1 MSALGQERTSP
12 AYLAMSALPLK
23 ADKART
29 CWHVRFVPIAD
40 KRTAAKKLLFDHLV
54 GAGEQRRGHV
64 KTKCLRAFQIDY
76 QLVFGGPLHGK
87 VGRLLTLEN
96 AVDAISCV
104 DGLTDDFRSI
114 RDQAADGN
122 EVSHCEDRTSER
134 EARQAGERNAE
145 ARSLRETDAGL
156 ARSANLAHRLIPT
169 VDR

>member
-1 MSALGQERTSP
+1 MSAS
-12 AYLAMSALPLK
+12 PLK
-23 ADKART
+23 ADMRGS
-29 CWHVRFVPIAD
+29 HRHGDFVPIAAIC
-40 KRTAAKKLLFDHLV
+40 AAAIPSLFDHLV
-54 GAGEQRRGHV
+54 GAGEQRREHV

-96 AVDAISCV
+96 AVDVISCV
-104 DGLTDDFRSI
+104 YGLTDDFRSI

-122 EVSHCEDRTSER
+122 EVSRCEDRTSER

-145 ARSLRETDAGL
+145 ARSLRETDAAL